1 MTTQELWGEAPH
13 LQLKERVYLHLK
25 RAIVNLE
32 LPPGQS
38 LREAELA
45 ERLGVSKTPLREAFV
60 QLEKD
65 DLVRIVPYKGAVVAG
80 YDHEDLKE
88 IYELRELLQGACA
101 REAAERISAED
112 LGELARVIRASEE
125 AVAAGDQDGLPAL
138 LDTFDRIIYRQ
149 TRNRRVRQLIENI
162 QAHLE
167 RIGRLTIDIPGRLGA
182 SVTQHSYIY
191 EAIVQRDPA
200 EAERRMRNHI
210 ASVMADQLATFGD
223 TGPPGTR
230 H

>member
-1 MTTQELWGEAPH
+1 MSTHEFRSDVPH

-25 RAIVNLE
+25 KEIVDLK
-32 LPPGQS
+32 LRPGQS

-112 LGELARVIRASEE
+112 LGELARVVRASER
-125 AVAAGDQDGLPAL
+125 AVAEGDADRLPEL
-138 LDTFDRIIYRQ
+138 LDAFDLIIYRQ
-149 TRNRRVRQLIENI
+149 THNRRVRQLIENL
-162 QAHLE
+162 QAHLQ
-167 RIGRLTIDIPGRLGA
+167 RIGKLTIGIPGRLDA
-182 SVTQHSYIY
+182 SVGQHAHIY
-191 EAIVQRDPA
+191 EAILQRDPA

-210 ASVMADQLATFGD
+210 ASVMADQLATFED
-223 TGPPGTR
+223 LGPPGR
-230 H
+230 